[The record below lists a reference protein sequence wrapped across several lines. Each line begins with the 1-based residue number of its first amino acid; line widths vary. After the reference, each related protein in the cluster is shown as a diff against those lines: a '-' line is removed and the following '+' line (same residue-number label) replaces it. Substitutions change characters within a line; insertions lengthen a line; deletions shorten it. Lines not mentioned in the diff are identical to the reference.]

1 MDKLPEETSKAAAL
15 KQLGVTVLTGFLIGI
30 GSIAPGISG
39 GAIAVVFGLYDRIT
53 DAIANFYK
61 QFLQKMKFLI
71 PLGIGAV
78 VGILLFGKLIFF
90 LFEQYNVQV
99 RCLFIGLMV
108 GTLPSVF
115 RSATKKGFRWWYLL
129 PMAAAAGLI
138 GVMGYFETLTYT
150 GGNAGLNFP
159 ILLGCGAVLGF
170 GTIVPGVSSSFILMS
185 VGIYDSVMQV
195 IADMQIVNMIPLA
208 IGFAGFVLLF
218 AKLIN
223 WLYARAYGL
232 ISFIVCGF
240 LIGSIF
246 PVIPPL
252 GLDLKSG
259 LSLLLAVTGG
269 LLSWYLMRLK
279 INSGVEED

>member
-1 MDKLPEETSKAAAL
+1 MVKTSEPTSKSAAL
-15 KQLGVTVLTGFLIGI
+15 KQLGITVLTGFLIGI

-61 QFLQKMKFLI
+61 HFLEKMKFLI

-78 VGILLFGKLIFF
+78 VGILLFGKVIFF
-90 LFEQYNVQV
+90 LFDQYNVQV

-108 GTLPSVF
+108 GTLPSVV
-115 RSATKKGFRWWYLL
+115 RTSTKQGFRWWYLL

-138 GVMGYFETLTYT
+138 GYMGYLDTLTYT
-150 GGNAGLNFP
+150 GGNAGLTFP
-159 ILLGCGAVLGF
+159 VLLACGAVLGF
-170 GTIVPGVSSSFILMS
+170 GTIVPGVSSSFILMA
-185 VGIYDSVMQV
+185 VGIYDAVMQV

-208 IGFAGFVLLF
+208 IGFVGFVLLF

-252 GLDLKSG
+252 GFDLKSG

-269 LLSWYLMRLK
+269 LLSWYLMHLK
-279 INSGVEED
+279 LKSGVEEA